1 MKKSVIAML
10 LMVAVLG
17 LTACGEEDVKV
28 IDKQTE
34 SEEAVAETG
43 TETAETETAETTAAV
58 EEAAPAENAG
68 FGFEAESTNG
78 ETVIISMDMDMSG
91 VLAVLGEPAT
101 YFEAAS
107 CAFEG
112 LDKIYTYDHYEVDT
126 YPDGDRDLVSA
137 VLLLDDLVTTTEGA
151 YIGQSQAAIEAIYG
165 TDYEMKGTAMVYTKD
180 GSHLEFVLAGGQV
193 QSVSY
198 QSSVLDE

>member
-10 LMVAVLG
+10 LTAAVLG

-34 SEEAVAETG
+34 SVEAVAETG
-43 TETAETETAETTAAV
+43 TETAEAETAETTAAV
-58 EEAAPAENAG
+58 EEAAPAESVG
-68 FGFEAESTNG
+68 FGFEAESANG
-78 ETVIISMDMDMSG
+78 ETVLISMDMDMSG

-112 LDKIYTYDHYEVDT
+112 LDKISTFDHYEVDT

-151 YIGQSQAAIEAIYG
+151 CIGQSQEDIEAIYG

-193 QSVSY
+193 QSISY